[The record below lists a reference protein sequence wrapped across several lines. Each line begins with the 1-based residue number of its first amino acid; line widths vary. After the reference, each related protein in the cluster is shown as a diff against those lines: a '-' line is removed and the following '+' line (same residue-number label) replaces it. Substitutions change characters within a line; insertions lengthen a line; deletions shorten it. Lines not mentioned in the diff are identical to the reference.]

1 MYSSKGEKMKKLLL
15 ALILFV
21 VGSAHAELH
30 INVDGA
36 KSEPTPIAIT
46 QFITKSSTDLTKLI
60 PQVIQTDLE
69 HSKLFRVID
78 KEAHIQNIESLE
90 TLPIFADW
98 QAIGAHALINGEISE
113 EEDGKIHVTFHL
125 WDVYAQQQLD
135 AQNLSS
141 TPENWRKIAHV
152 ISDIIYERLTGEK
165 GYFDTKIAYVAEK
178 GPVQK
183 RQRRL
188 AIMDQDGANF
198 KYLTDGKDA
207 VMTPRFSPDAKEI
220 VYMSYKS
227 GKPQVYLMNTQTLST
242 RNLGNFEGMSFAP
255 RFSPD
260 GKKLVYS
267 ISKNGNSDIYV
278 YDIETSKRTQLTNHP
293 AIDTSPCFSPNG
305 KRIVFNSDR
314 SGRQQLYIMNAD
326 GSNPERISFGEG
338 SYATPVWSP
347 RSDYIAFT
355 KIKNGSFYIGL
366 MKPDGSGERLIAD
379 GWLVE
384 GPTWAPNGRVLSFW
398 RQTPMDKG
406 GKGQNA
412 KLYSVDITGYYEQ
425 EIQTAG
431 DASDPAWS
439 ALLH

>member
-1 MYSSKGEKMKKLLL
+1 MYSNKEVKMQKLLL
-15 ALILFV
+15 VLMLFFANV
-21 VGSAHAELH
+21 AHAELH
-30 INVDGA
+30 ISVDGA

-46 QFITKSSTDLTKLI
+46 KFISKDSSDLIKLI
-60 PQVIQTDLE
+60 PQVIQSDLE
-69 HSKLFRVID
+69 NSNLFRIID
-78 KEAHIQNIESLE
+78 QDAHIQNIESLE
-90 TLPIFADW
+90 TIPQFVDW
-98 QAIGAHALINGEISE
+98 QVIGAHALINGEISE
-113 EEDGKIHVTFHL
+113 EIDGKIQVTFHL
-125 WDVYAQQQLD
+125 WDVYAQQRLD
-135 AQNLSS
+135 AQVLSGS
-141 TPENWRKIAHV
+141 PENWRKIAHV

-165 GYFDTKIAYVAEK
+165 GYFDTKIAFISEK
-178 GPVQK
+178 GPVKK

-198 KYLTDGKDA
+198 RYLTDGKDA
-207 VMTPRFSPDAKEI
+207 VMTPRFSPDGQEI

-227 GKPQVYLMNTQTLST
+227 GKPQVYLMNIQTLSS

-260 GKKLVYS
+260 GEKLVYS
-267 ISKNGNSDIYV
+267 ISKNGNSDIYL
-278 YDIETSKRTQLTNHP
+278 YDIENFKRTQLTNHP
-293 AIDTSPCFSPNG
+293 AIDTSPCFSPDG

-326 GSNPERISFGEG
+326 GSNPDRISFGEG

-347 RSDYIAFT
+347 RGDYIAFT

-366 MKPDGSGERLIAD
+366 MKPDGSGERLIAE

-384 GPTWAPNGRVLSFW
+384 GPTWAPNGRILSFW

-412 KLYSVDITGYYEQ
+412 KLYSIDITGYYEQ
-425 EIQTAG
+425 ELKTAG

-439 ALLH
+439 TPLH